1 MIVEAAEFEILDSV
15 MKGMV
20 EEVTGHQG
28 PDNGKELEIS
38 ERRAVKREH
47 EEDEGIVEKQN
58 RRERVCEFFS

>member
-28 PDNGKELEIS
+28 PDNGKE
-38 ERRAVKREH
+38 
-47 EEDEGIVEKQN
+47 
-58 RRERVCEFFS
+58 